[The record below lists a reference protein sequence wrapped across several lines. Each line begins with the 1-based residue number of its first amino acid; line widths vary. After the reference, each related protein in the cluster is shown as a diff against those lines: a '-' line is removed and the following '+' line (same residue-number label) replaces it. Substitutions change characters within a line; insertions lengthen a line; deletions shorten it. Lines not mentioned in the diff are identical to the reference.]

1 MGRRIR
7 WECGGSKGTI
17 RVPSNSTRK
26 LSLWKIIP
34 SVRLETN
41 TSRARNGDPKV
52 GRNLRGSA
60 WNAGVPS
67 ECLQTQRVSCR
78 SLEVLPGKSIFPSVR
93 LATDTSRARNGDPKV
108 GRNLRGS
115 AWNGGV
121 PSECPQ
127 TQLVSCR
134 LLEVLPGKSIFP
146 SVRRETDTSRARNG
160 GPKVGCNLR
169 ESAGNAGVPSESRKI
184 NISISK
190 TGDENLCLGMLPED
204 LFLSTIEMGNLS
216 PGIGFFGT
224 LGMR

>member
-52 GRNLRGSA
+52 GHNLRGSA

-93 LATDTSRARNGDPKV
+93 LA
-108 GRNLRGS
+108 
-115 AWNGGV
+115 
-121 PSECPQ
+121 
-127 TQLVSCR
+127 
-134 LLEVLPGKSIFP
+134 
-146 SVRRETDTSRARNG
+146 TDTSRARNG